1 MLHDLPVEV
10 MLHGLPVKV
19 MLHDLP
25 VEVMLH
31 DLPIEVMLQ
40 VENVSLSGR
49 YNDNRYHYRGINSS
63 PH

>member
-1 MLHDLPVEV
+1 
-10 MLHGLPVKV
+10 